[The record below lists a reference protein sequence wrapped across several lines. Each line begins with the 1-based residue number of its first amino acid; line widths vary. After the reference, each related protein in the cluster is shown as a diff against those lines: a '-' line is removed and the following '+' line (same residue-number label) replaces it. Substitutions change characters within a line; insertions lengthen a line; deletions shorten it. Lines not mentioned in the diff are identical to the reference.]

1 MNFIGR
7 LAVAALVPGLLVAL
21 LLIGFSTSASDSNP
35 PATQVAD
42 TEVEDFE
49 NSATLTGREIYR
61 RFLANKYRR
70 GTQELRIVSS
80 DPGGSRQTTEF
91 EASLE
96 DHRDAEGEPV
106 DGLNASVL
114 IQVSS
119 PFDMRHTRYL
129 MVSKEPGPDDEFVYQ
144 PSNRR
149 VRRVDLKRTPL
160 LGTDY
165 TFDDLAYHDIDGAD
179 YKRLPD
185 EVIASVPVFVVE
197 AVVVNTSTSK
207 THRSM
212 SYIEQEHYIPVRVRY
227 WDEYGVEIKEL
238 TADVESIQAFDTM
251 WVATRS
257 KMRDLLQGTTSES
270 TLLSLDTEPEFA
282 SNYFSVRKL
291 SQGR

>member
-7 LAVAALVPGLLVAL
+7 LVVTALVLAL
-21 LLIGFSTSASDSNP
+21 GTAPLFLGARTAASDGNAAASQ
-35 PATQVAD
+35 AIVAQ
-42 TEVEDFE
+42 VEDFE
-49 NSATLTGREIYR
+49 NAATLSGREIYR

-70 GTQELRIVSS
+70 GTQQLRIVSS

-96 DHRDAEGEPV
+96 DHRDADGEPV
-106 DGLNASVL
+106 NGLNASVL
-114 IQVSS
+114 IQVTS

-179 YKRLPD
+179 YERLPD
-185 EVIASVPVFVVE
+185 EVIDSVPVFVVE
-197 AVVVNTSTSK
+197 ATVTDTNTSK
-207 THRSM
+207 THRSL
-212 SYIEQEHYIPVRVRY
+212 SYLEQAHYVPVRVRY

-238 TADVESIQAFDTM
+238 TAEVDSIQAFDTM

-270 TLLSLDTEPEFA
+270 TVLSLEPEPEFA
-282 SNYFSVRKL
+282 SNFFSVRKL